1 MVSVRFT
8 PKRLHSLIQKSFF
21 GKVAIMNILF
31 KNVKIPKN
39 PVDLSA
45 ISEMLKY
52 ASLGIC
58 AFSYT
63 SVGSGVPSPKYHV
76 ALTILNA
83 SGEVSIS
90 SASSSVSMVYF

>member
-1 MVSVRFT
+1 
-8 PKRLHSLIQKSFF
+8 
-21 GKVAIMNILF
+21 MNILW

-90 SASSSVSMVYF
+90 SASSSVSMVYFWLAVEKNLTSFMFWIRPRQPN